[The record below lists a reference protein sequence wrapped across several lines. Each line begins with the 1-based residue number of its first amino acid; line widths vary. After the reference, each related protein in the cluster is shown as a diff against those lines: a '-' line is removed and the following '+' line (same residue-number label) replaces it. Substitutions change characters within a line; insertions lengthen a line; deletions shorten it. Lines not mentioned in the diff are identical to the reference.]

1 MTTISSYTTQSGVR
15 YRVRYRKP
23 DGSQT
28 DKRGFKRKR
37 DAEQWAA
44 EHVTTAKAQG
54 SFIDP
59 QDAKITVG
67 ESAPL
72 HPRTLRGE
80 RGAFRVSGTS
90 ARRRVVVAPCPLRAH
105 ILPTFFGKPE

>member
-67 ESAPL
+67 EMAEGVVRRVGGDFGRQ
-72 HPRTLRGE
+72 HPRG
-80 RGAFRVSGTS
+80 
-90 ARRRVVVAPCPLRAH
+90 RACA
-105 ILPTFFGKPE
+105 

>member
-1 MTTISSYTTQSGVR
+1 MTTISSYTTQGGVR

-44 EHVTTAKAQG
+44 EHVATASASCWTPRL
-54 SFIDP
+54 SFSGKYRI
-59 QDAKITVG
+59 VG
-67 ESAPL
+67 IWPI
-72 HPRTLRGE
+72 RG
-80 RGAFRVSGTS
+80 RCRPFVGVSVKQTS
-90 ARRRVVVAPCPLRAH
+90 
-105 ILPTFFGKPE
+105 E

>member
-44 EHVTTAKAQG
+44 EHVATAKAQG
-54 SFIDP
+54 SFP
-59 QDAKITVG
+59 EKCGQNVGKTVYDMG
-67 ESAPL
+67 VEPCRRIMTTA
-72 HPRTLRGE
+72 RG
-80 RGAFRVSGTS
+80 GARQG
-90 ARRRVVVAPCPLRAH
+90 A
-105 ILPTFFGKPE
+105 